1 MHSPLVLSSSIN
13 VNGDVPWGDTL
24 AFDDVE
30 ETEKKS

>member
-13 VNGDVPWGDTL
+13 GDVPWGDTI